1 MAQVLHHFMGAQTN
15 FVGLEVIGRQRWDIG
30 DLHAARI
37 FATVLVEMLRQRAV
51 WGIDVPPQ
59 LNVDQGD
66 SIGVVNLAL
75 HAEETFIKQ
84 CVSNATGQVF
94 LSNLSDDRGLGLGAT
109 GADEHNAEQEC

>member
-37 FATVLVEMLRQRAV
+37 FATVFVEMLRELVV
-51 WGIDVPPQ
+51 WVIDVPPE

-75 HAEETFIKQ
+75 HAEETFIER
-84 CVSNATGQVF
+84 CASNATGHVF
-94 LSNLSDDRGLGLGAT
+94 
-109 GADEHNAEQEC
+109 